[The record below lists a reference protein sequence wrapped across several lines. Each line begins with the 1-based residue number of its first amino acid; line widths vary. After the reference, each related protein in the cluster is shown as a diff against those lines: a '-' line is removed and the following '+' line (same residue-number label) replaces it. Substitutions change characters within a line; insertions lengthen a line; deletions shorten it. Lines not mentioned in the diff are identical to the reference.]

1 MGALRPTYQTQPY
14 HTQLLRTTYHT
25 PTISYPAL
33 ETHIPNSTISY
44 PPLENHI
51 PYPYHIIPTA
61 AFHTHTLFLPGPAFQ
76 EDYTFISR
84 QTPGLRLLEDLM
96 FTKRLPMVLIIVSP
110 GRRRH
115 SISLW
120 FCPYFCPFALIS
132 HNLLPSNFS
141 LALAIIVA

>member
-1 MGALRPTYQTQPY
+1 MVGCGLKGSLGGP
-14 HTQLLRTTYHT
+14 
-25 PTISYPAL
+25 

-44 PPLENHI
+44 PALEHRI

-96 FTKRLPMVLIIVSP
+96 FTKRLPMVLISVSA
-110 GRRRH
+110 GRRPLFTSWVMTMIRTGWLPEQMQPEQNEQNEQSRSKKIILLH
-115 SISLW
+115 
-120 FCPYFCPFALIS
+120 FDYFAL
-132 HNLLPSNFS
+132 SN
-141 LALAIIVA
+141 